1 MMTTISSYSTTYKG
15 NKGNSRTAK
24 RQWND
29 SSKQRLL
36 LRLAVTALLF
46 VLLFTG
52 LTLMTSYAGSE
63 HPAAPT
69 ATEQVVVIG
78 AGDTL
83 WDIAG
88 RVRESGQDIREVVY
102 SLKKRNN
109 LTSSTLQAGQSLIVP
124 AE

>member
-1 MMTTISSYSTTYKG
+1 MTTISSYSTTYKG
-15 NKGNSRTAK
+15 NTSNSRAAK
-24 RQWND
+24 REWNE
-29 SSKQRLL
+29 SNKQRLL
-36 LRLAVTALLF
+36 LRLAAAVLLF

-52 LTLMTSYAGSE
+52 FTLMTSYAGSE

-69 ATEQVVVIG
+69 ALEQVVVIG

-88 RVRESGQDIREVVY
+88 RVRKDGQDIREVVY

-109 LTSSTLQAGQSLIVP
+109 LSKGMLQAGQSLIVP
-124 AE
+124 VE

>member
-1 MMTTISSYSTTYKG
+1 MTTISSYSTTYKG
-15 NKGNSRTAK
+15 NTRNNHTTKHV
-24 RQWND
+24 WND

-36 LRLAVTALLF
+36 LRLAVAGLLF

-63 HPAAPT
+63 HPAEPT
-69 ATEQVVVIG
+69 AMERMVVIG

-109 LTSSTLQAGQSLIVP
+109 LTNSTLQAGQSLIVP
-124 AE
+124 VE